1 MYITVCM
8 KRVRKKFIQTYAI
21 VPELMVSI
29 AVVIATV
36 DVTGLATLSSLVVIS
51 ARLDVRCGVA

>member
-1 MYITVCM
+1 MH
-8 KRVRKKFIQTYAI
+8 AI

-36 DVTGLATLSSLVVIS
+36 DVTDLVTLSSLVVIS
-51 ARLDVRCGVA
+51 ARLVVRCDVA

>member
-1 MYITVCM
+1 MH
-8 KRVRKKFIQTYAI
+8 AI

-36 DVTGLATLSSLVVIS
+36 DVTDLVTLSSLVVIS
-51 ARLDVRCGVA
+51 ARLVVGCGVA